1 MPEEMSHRERLF
13 AAFERSSYDRAPCP
27 GITQTGTVE
36 LMEASG
42 AFFPEAHKDAEKM
55 AKLAWAAFE
64 HAGLEGVRVPF
75 IIYTEALAVGVE
87 LEKWAKDNMPMVK
100 KFAFDS
106 VEEIAERM
114 EIPDPQTA
122 PSMKVVLDAIKIL
135 KPKCD
140 DAKLPI
146 TCHVGSAFVGAFL
159 GIVDMMKAMITFK
172 KNPEVFGGVF
182 EKTKQLALTWAEAA
196 IEAGSDVI
204 FYNCAPLGNFRPTD
218 YEKYGLPVDKECV
231 KKIKDMGA
239 YVVVHVCS
247 DIRPVLDH
255 VVKLGAD
262 AISVSEVVKIE
273 DIRKRVGDDV
283 TLMGNV
289 NQVFTLIKRGPEEV
303 MAEAKACI
311 EAGTDILAPG
321 CGFGTKTPLAN
332 MRAMVDAA
340 KKYGHLARLASGA

>member
-64 HAGLEGVRVPF
+64 HAGLEGIRVPF
-75 IIYTEALAVGVE
+75 IIYTEALAVGTE
-87 LEKWAKDNMPMVK
+87 LFKWEKDNMPMVK
-100 KFAFDS
+100 KYPFSS
-106 VEEIAERM
+106 VEEAAEKLEVPNPR
-114 EIPDPQTA
+114 EA
-122 PSMKVVLDAIKIL
+122 ESMRVVLDAIELL

-140 DAKLPI
+140 AEKLPL
-146 TCHVGSAFVGAFL
+146 TGHAVGAFL
-159 GIVDMMKAMITFK
+159 LAFGVVDFMNAMIAFK
-172 KNPEVFGGVF
+172 KSPESFREIW
-182 EKTKQLALTWAEAA
+182 EKTKELVITWSEAM
-196 IEAGSDVI
+196 IDAGADVI
-204 FYNCAPLGNFRPTD
+204 FYNCAALGNFRPDD
-218 YEKYGLPVDKECV
+218 YEKYGFSIDRECIR
-231 KKIKDMGA
+231 KIKEKGA
-239 YVVVHVCS
+239 YVLVHVCS

-332 MRAMVDAA
+332 MRAMVEAA
-340 KKYGHLARLASGA
+340 KKYGHLARLAKK